1 MGDPSDGEAPKAWHS
16 RVRGKPSKVS
26 SRRRNE
32 FHGSRSKGVHKKSVR
47 EVRGGLSADEDD
59 DDAAKEPMPDETAAL
74 VSSTN
79 TLTTE
84 TFSEEELHLRQKCKR
99 PSLLK
104 GKQWTSVSSKIH
116 SLKQRTPLHDGT
128 TVRFV
133 FQRPRTRIDWR
144 SLHAVDVEQIFRETD
159 IHKLESILE
168 TIAFGDV
175 LGEDTRN
182 FTEQNF
188 LKLFRLSQLMIEYL
202 LHVQETLAS
211 DKQKLLVAGESLQKR
226 GEKLQVQ
233 CLWQYDA
240 LKRTRRELK
249 HAKKT
254 LNTYEMVLRTN
265 GKVSSFQQVHHCPL
279 CEKLF
284 ESSRFLDQHITRRHP
299 KSMNQITE
307 DKILEI
313 VSKAEEAT
321 AARVKSETTLMLQ
334 AELQHLRA
342 ASQVDSQ
349 KDEADLHLETGR
361 SHHGKEKME
370 QKKSKQHWRNLEM
383 KFNDV
388 ELHLKKINHENSRL
402 KKELEQ
408 TNCEV
413 ITIILGITFSSIL
426 E

>member
-265 GKVSSFQQVHHCPL
+265 GKVSSFQQV
-279 CEKLF
+279 
-284 ESSRFLDQHITRRHP
+284 
-299 KSMNQITE
+299 
-307 DKILEI
+307 
-313 VSKAEEAT
+313 
-321 AARVKSETTLMLQ
+321 KSETTLMLQ

-342 ASQVDSQ
+342 ASQCSPKLALRSRMLARASTGLQLAHSLFAMQ
-349 KDEADLHLETGR
+349 KPSELAIDPCWPKLESTGKVQVAHAHSTRWLEANAQEEVTM
-361 SHHGKEKME
+361 EK
-370 QKKSKQHWRNLEM
+370 KRWSKRNL
-383 KFNDV
+383 
-388 ELHLKKINHENSRL
+388 
-402 KKELEQ
+402 
-408 TNCEV
+408 
-413 ITIILGITFSSIL
+413 SSIG
-426 E
+426 EIWK

>member
-265 GKVSSFQQVHHCPL
+265 GKVSSFQQV
-279 CEKLF
+279 
-284 ESSRFLDQHITRRHP
+284 
-299 KSMNQITE
+299 
-307 DKILEI
+307 
-313 VSKAEEAT
+313 
-321 AARVKSETTLMLQ
+321 KSETTLMLQ

-388 ELHLKKINHENSRL
+388 ELHLKKINHVN
-402 KKELEQ
+402 
-408 TNCEV
+408 
-413 ITIILGITFSSIL
+413 I
-426 E
+426 